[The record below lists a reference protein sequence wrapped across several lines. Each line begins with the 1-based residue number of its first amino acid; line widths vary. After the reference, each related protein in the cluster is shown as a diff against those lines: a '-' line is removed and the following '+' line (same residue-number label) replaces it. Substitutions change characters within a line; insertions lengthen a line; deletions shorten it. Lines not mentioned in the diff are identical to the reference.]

1 MTVRNRQPEIVDRR
15 AVARTWLARALAVL
29 LALALPGV
37 AVGPG
42 QDTVPRQPRVAG
54 PAGQVATLPA
64 AALQAKASEDIAPLP
79 QAGWGVPAA
88 AVALGTPP
96 AFQGFSPGTAVLPG
110 AQDSRPYDTRG
121 PPAAA

>member
-1 MTVRNRQPEIVDRR
+1 MTVRTRQPEIVDRR

-37 AVGPG
+37 AVGTG

-54 PAGQVATLPA
+54 PAGQVASLPA

-79 QAGWGVPAA
+79 QTGWGLPAA
-88 AVALGTPP
+88 AVASDIPP
-96 AFQGFSPGTAVLPG
+96 AFHGFSPRAAAL
-110 AQDSRPYDTRG
+110 ARAHDSRPYDTRG

>member
-15 AVARTWLARALAVL
+15 AVAGTWLARALAVL
-29 LALALPGV
+29 LALALPGM
-37 AVGPG
+37 AVGTG
-42 QDTVPRQPRVAG
+42 HDTVPRQPRVAG
-54 PAGQVATLPA
+54 PTGQVATLPA

-79 QAGWGVPAA
+79 QTGWGLPAV
-88 AVALGTPP
+88 AVALGSPP
-96 AFQGFSPGTAVLPG
+96 TFRGLSPGAAAIAG